1 MREMAWIK
9 KLLFVA
15 LLAICCNSF
24 AQLSIGL
31 QGGSN
36 LSQMDFTNNAE
47 YRFTEINYT
56 QGFIG
61 GVVVQ
66 FLGEKHA
73 GVQMELNYSQ
83 RGWVENDTI
92 GINDLKI
99 QNKMDYIEIPLLTHV
114 NIGGGKFR
122 GLFNLGP
129 YLGYALNR
137 KITVTDQDTGAS
149 ESTDYTFNS
158 DVDNRFDFGLLIGA
172 GFEYRFKKS
181 KIAAEARYTIGLGDI
196 DKQKTIQS
204 EVSQFRILA
213 ILLRYTIPMT
223 QPSDPEQL

>member
-9 KLLFVA
+9 KLLFVVFIA
-15 LLAICCNSF
+15 VCGSSY

-36 LSQMDFTNNAE
+36 LSQMDFTDNAE

-73 GVQMELNYSQ
+73 GVQLELNYSQ
-83 RGWVENDTI
+83 RGWVENDTV

-99 QNKMDYIEIPLLTHV
+99 QNKMDYIEIPLLTHI
-114 NIGGGKFR
+114 NMGAGKFR
-122 GLFNLGP
+122 GLLNLGP

-137 KITVTDQDTGAS
+137 KITVTDQNTGAS

-158 DVDNRFDFGLLIGA
+158 DVDNRFDFGLLLGA
-172 GFEYRFKKS
+172 GFEYRLS
-181 KIAAEARYTIGLGDI
+181 RGKIAAEARYTIGLGDI
-196 DKQKTIQS
+196 NKDKAIQS

-213 ILLRYTIPMT
+213 ILLRYTLPVAR
-223 QPSDPEQL
+223 PSDPEQL